1 MTVFG
6 SVVDL
11 YDDARPSYPPALY
24 AALGPLRGRYVLD
37 AGTGTGIAARELID
51 RGALVIALDLSR
63 EMLARARVHS
73 STLAAVEADGAA
85 LPLLGAS
92 VDLACFAQSW
102 HWMPEGR
109 RVYEVGRVLRAR
121 GLWAA
126 WWSHARADGTEW
138 FERHWQV
145 IEGACPGVH
154 RGQRDVE
161 WGRELAASGLF
172 APARTVS
179 VLWNRRVDLVMWLKE
194 LRSHSYIA
202 DLDPARR
209 EAVLGEVAD
218 AMRAD
223 FAAGAVDVP
232 YSTVLWTAERLEP
245 SGP

>member
-138 FERHWQV
+138 FERQWQ
-145 IEGACPGVH
+145 IFEAACPGVH
-154 RGQRDVE
+154 RSQRDVE
-161 WGRELAASGLF
+161 WGRELALSGLF
-172 APARTVS
+172 GPARTVS
-179 VLWNRRVDLVMWLKE
+179 VLWTRRVDLATWLTE
-194 LRSHSYIA
+194 LRSHSFLA
-202 DLDPARR
+202 VLDSARR
-209 EAVLGEVAD
+209 ETVLGEVAE

-232 YSTVLWTAERLEP
+232 YSTVLWMAVRL
-245 SGP
+245 